1 MTIMEALHR
10 IDSIKPNSYGQS
22 EKIKWLSNLDGIIKT
37 KIIDTHEGGETIVF
51 EGYTE
56 TTPLMT
62 ELLVPSPYDDIY
74 LKWLE
79 AWIDYYNGEYPRYN
93 NSSQVYSDAYSEFAR
108 YYNRTHM
115 PVGVKNNYFGTE
127 NLHNSKTSNGLINIT
142 VEEA

>member
-37 KIIDTHEGGETIVF
+37 KIIDTHEGGEAIVF

-115 PVGVKNNYFGTE
+115 PKGKKFKYFDKP
-127 NLHNSKTSNGLINIT
+127 KTPEYQAANAVAKVSI
-142 VEEA
+142 EED

>member
-1 MTIMEALHR
+1 MTLIEAISR
-10 IDSIKPNSYGQS
+10 IDSMKPNTYAQQD
-22 EKIKWLSNLDGIIKT
+22 KVKWLSNLDGIIKR

-56 TTPLMT
+56 STPLTT

-79 AWIDYYNGEYPRYN
+79 TWIDYYNGEYPRYN
-93 NSSQVYSDAYSEFAR
+93 NSSQVYSDAYAEFER

-115 PVGVKNNYFGTE
+115 PCGAKFKYEGSNNT
-127 NLHNSKTSNGLINIT
+127 NNSKPTNGLLTIT
-142 VEEA
+142 IEEV